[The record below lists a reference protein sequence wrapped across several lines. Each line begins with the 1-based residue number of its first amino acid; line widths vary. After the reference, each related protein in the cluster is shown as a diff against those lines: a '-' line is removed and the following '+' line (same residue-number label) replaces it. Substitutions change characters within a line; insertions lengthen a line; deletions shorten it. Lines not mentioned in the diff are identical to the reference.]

1 MSFPGGKVLI
11 PTEVAVLVKTTFSLM
26 FCFTRTKIIFET
38 LLSKVCIVF
47 MTTVF
52 YPQRF
57 GHKMDFFIMLLSL
70 IKLSSK
76 HLGLGAEGGLNWWK
90 NGGQSVSENS
100 EWCADNEENCLDS
113 KQSARLTHL
122 PSPHAGTA
130 LAHNRYHCLEL
141 GVT

>member
-1 MSFPGGKVLI
+1 
-11 PTEVAVLVKTTFSLM
+11 
-26 FCFTRTKIIFET
+26 
-38 LLSKVCIVF
+38 

-57 GHKMDFFIMLLSL
+57 GHKMNFFIMLLSI

-76 HLGLGAEGGLNWWK
+76 HLGLCLQFVKELTRCRRRSKLVK
-90 NGGQSVSENS
+90 NGGQTVSENS
-100 EWCADNEENCLDS
+100 DWCADNEVNCLDS
-113 KQSARLTHL
+113 KQSARITHL